1 MTRLAMEPRIRS
13 TGRGSLSLCT
23 AEKNFVR
30 RNGAAPRAFHP
41 NRLLMLHRS
50 RHAVLSEIEPHASRD
65 DVRVVIETPK
75 GSRNKYDYNP
85 GCDCME
91 LATVLPEGMVFPY
104 DFGFVPSTL
113 GDDGD
118 PLDVLILM
126 DVSVVPGCVI
136 TARLVGAIE
145 AKQKDKG
152 EDWTRN
158 DRLIA
163 IATHAQLHNT
173 VKNLGDLRPHLLE
186 EIKQFFVS
194 YNKLRNRKFKPLRD
208 AGPRE
213 ARELVEAG
221 IKVFNNH
228 RSKHGIEADK

>member
-1 MTRLAMEPRIRS
+1 MAKFDSLTTVKTPRSGPDRRS
-13 TGRGSLSLCT
+13 
-23 AEKNFVR
+23 
-30 RNGAAPRAFHP
+30 
-41 NRLLMLHRS
+41 LLM
-50 RHAVLSEIEPHASRD
+50 
-65 DVRVVIETPK
+65 
-75 GSRNKYDYNP
+75 
-85 GCDCME
+85 
-91 LATVLPEGMVFPY
+91 ATVFE
-104 DFGFVPSTL
+104 
-113 GDDGD
+113 
-118 PLDVLILM
+118 
-126 DVSVVPGCVI
+126 
-136 TARLVGAIE
+136 AR
-145 AKQKDKG
+145 QKDKG

-173 VKNLGDLRPHLLE
+173 VKNLADLRPHLLE

-228 RSKHGIEADK
+228 KSKHDIDANK

>member
-1 MTRLAMEPRIRS
+1 MI
-13 TGRGSLSLCT
+13 
-23 AEKNFVR
+23 
-30 RNGAAPRAFHP
+30 HQ
-41 NRLLMLHRS
+41 S
-50 RHAVLSEIEPHASRD
+50 RHTVLSEIDPHPNGHD
-65 DVRVVIETPK
+65 IRVVIETPK

-85 GCDCME
+85 ECDCME

-104 DFGFVPSTL
+104 DFGFIPSTL

-126 DVSVVPGCVI
+126 DVPVVPGCII

-173 VKNLGDLRPHLLE
+173 VKALADLRPHLLE
-186 EIKQFFVS
+186 EIKLFFVS
-194 YNKLRNRKFKPLRD
+194 YNKLRDRKFKPLRD
-208 AGPRE
+208 AGPKA
-213 ARELVEAG
+213 ARDLVEAG
-221 IKVFNNH
+221 IKAFGGH
-228 RSKHGIEADK
+228 QSKHGIDADK

>member
-1 MTRLAMEPRIRS
+1 M
-13 TGRGSLSLCT
+13 
-23 AEKNFVR
+23 VR
-30 RNGAAPRAFHP
+30 
-41 NRLLMLHRS
+41 RS
-50 RHAVLSEIEPHASRD
+50 RHAVLSEISPHADRD
-65 DVRVVIETPK
+65 DLRVVIETPK

-85 GCDCME
+85 ECDCME
-91 LATVLPEGMVFPY
+91 LANVLPEGMVFPY

-113 GDDGD
+113 GADGD

-145 AKQKDKG
+145 AKQKDKD

-173 VKNLGDLRPHLLE
+173 VKNLGDLRPHLLA
-186 EIKQFFVS
+186 EIKEFFVS

-228 RSKHGIEADK
+228 KRKHDIDADK

>member
-1 MTRLAMEPRIRS
+1 MEFAI
-13 TGRGSLSLCT
+13 
-23 AEKNFVR
+23 
-30 RNGAAPRAFHP
+30 
-41 NRLLMLHRS
+41 
-50 RHAVLSEIEPHASRD
+50 
-65 DVRVVIETPK
+65 
-75 GSRNKYDYNP
+75 
-85 GCDCME
+85 
-91 LATVLPEGMVFPY
+91 VLPEGMVFPY
-104 DFGFVPSTL
+104 DFGFIPSTL

-126 DVSVVPGCVI
+126 DVQVVPGCVI

-145 AKQKDKG
+145 AKQKGKG

-158 DRLIA
+158 DRLVA

-173 VKNLGDLRPHLLE
+173 VKDLGDLRPHLLE

-208 AGPRE
+208 AGPRT

-221 IKVFNNH
+221 IKVFDKHKNQH
-228 RSKHGIEADK
+228 RVDADK